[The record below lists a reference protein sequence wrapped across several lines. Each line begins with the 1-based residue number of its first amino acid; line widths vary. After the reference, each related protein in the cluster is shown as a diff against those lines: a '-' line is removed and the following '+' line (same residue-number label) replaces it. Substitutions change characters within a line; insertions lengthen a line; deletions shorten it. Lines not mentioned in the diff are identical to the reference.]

1 MCLNKFSYHL
11 QVFLIDLSLL
21 FTAMQKK
28 NVINENKVY
37 SYNKMFLKIKVKD

>member
-21 FTAMQKK
+21 FTAMQK
-28 NVINENKVY
+28 NVINKNKVY
-37 SYNKMFLKIKVKD
+37 SYNKMF